1 MLITRALKSNARLL
15 LALTAAVIASAPS
28 YAHADA
34 SAPSYKVRYTKPT
47 TVAGALH
54 LYVQI
59 EQTANYA
66 CGTQSSL
73 SEVRMHA
80 PGPCVHDAISR
91 AIHDVNDPKLAQ
103 VYIDKNGKDEA
114 LKFGISS
121 NVMTARN

>member
-1 MLITRALKSNARLL
+1 
-15 LALTAAVIASAPS
+15 
-28 YAHADA
+28 
-34 SAPSYKVRYTKPT
+34 
-47 TVAGALH
+47 
-54 LYVQI
+54 
-59 EQTANYA
+59 
-66 CGTQSSL
+66 
-73 SEVRMHA
+73 MHA